1 MLAFSYANHVSNKQ
15 TRLVCDHLPPHVT
28 RPPAPVGGGGGV
40 LRNHAGVPSML
51 TRMLIW
57 LRTVVQQLIFF
68 FEPVT
73 GSAAMQPR
81 LKMAPASVSVRSL
94 EAEVPQTNF
103 QTLKTHVFTLRRRLK
118 EARVLEPNRIK

>member
-15 TRLVCDHLPPHVT
+15 TRLVCDHLPQHVT
-28 RPPAPVGGGGGV
+28 RPRGGAV
-40 LRNHAGVPSML
+40 LHNHAGVPSML

-57 LRTVVQQLIFF
+57 LRTDVQQLIFF

-81 LKMAPASVSVRSL
+81 LKMAPASASVRSL
-94 EAEVPQTNF
+94 EVEVPQTNF
-103 QTLKTHVFTLRRRLK
+103 QTLKRHVFKLRRRRK
-118 EARVLEPNRIK
+118 EARVLEPNQIK